1 MNFVSWSNEH
11 KKKIKDMNP
20 GDVFVYEDCLWMLSS
35 GNNGVDVYAIKLMD
49 GKLDSFDK
57 NDEYD
62 MCMGNVTIGIGDI
75 N

>member
-1 MNFVSWSNEH
+1 MNFISWSNEY

-20 GDVFVYEDCLWMLSS
+20 GDVFIYEDFLWMVSS
-35 GNNGVDVYAIKLMD
+35 GNNGVNIYAIRLMD

-57 NDEYD
+57 DDECE
-62 MCMGNVTIGIGDI
+62 MCMGKMTIVLSGL